1 MHFLF
6 NINFVILSNI
16 KKGEIICALEW
27 EICIVKGGGR
37 EWYKLPWITKY
48 WFSSFLSS
56 ISGPI
61 CLFHPI
67 ILYSIL

>member
-27 EICIVKGGGR
+27 EICIVKGGGER
-37 EWYKLPWITKY
+37 MV
-48 WFSSFLSS
+48 
-56 ISGPI
+56 
-61 CLFHPI
+61 
-67 ILYSIL
+67 